1 MKRQI
6 IFSVSV
12 FSILTLVTI
21 LVILYGKGY
30 RFGTIQN
37 GKPTLSKTGLLVATS
52 KPNGAQVFIN
62 GNLTSATD
70 DTIDLIPGEY
80 TVKIQKEGYFP
91 WEKKVSIRKEVVTK
105 AEALLF
111 PSAPKLENITSIGV
125 QQPVLDPSGRRIAF
139 RVASQS
145 AKKNGLYV
153 LDMTTTPIL
162 TLGTSAKQLT
172 DDVTALFSTA
182 NYIWSPNGEEIMAS
196 ISGQPNF
203 PNYYLLNS
211 ASYNETPRNI
221 TAILSTVEE
230 QWQSQ
235 KLEREQARLN
245 ALPKATRLMIQ
256 ENFSILSWSQE
267 DDKILYSASRSAT
280 LPIIIKPRRIGIDEI
295 REDRKISESDI
306 YVYDIKDD
314 INFKIKEI
322 DTEIC
327 TRIETTDPCPKPTFI
342 QWLPDSKHL
351 ILTEDNKINIMEYD
365 GTNSTTIY
373 AGPFLDN
380 FVSPWPNSNKL
391 VVLTN
396 FNNPDVAANLYTIS
410 LQ

>member
-6 IFSVSV
+6 IFSVSLFTV
-12 FSILTLVTI
+12 LIFVTI
-21 LVILYGKGY
+21 LIVLYGKGY

-37 GKPTLSKTGLLVATS
+37 GKPTISTTGLLVANS

-80 TVKIQKEGYFP
+80 VVKIQKEGYFP

-125 QQPVLDPSGRRIAF
+125 ENPVLDPSGRRIAF

-153 LDMTTTPIL
+153 LDMSTTPLL
-162 TLGTSAKQLT
+162 TLASSAKQLT
-172 DDVTALFSTA
+172 DDVTALFS
-182 NYIWSPNGEEIMAS
+182 NSEYLWSPNGEEIMAS
-196 ISGQPNF
+196 ISGELGLP
-203 PNYYLLNS
+203 YYFLINS
-211 ASYNETPRNI
+211 SGFNDTPRNI
-221 TAILSTVEE
+221 TAILSTIEE

-245 ALPKATRLMIQ
+245 ALPKSTRSMILQ
-256 ENFSILSWSQE
+256 NFNIISWSPE
-267 DDKILYSASRSAT
+267 NDKILYTASTSAT
-280 LPIIIKPRRIGIDEI
+280 LPVVIKPRRIGIDTL
-295 REDRKISESDI
+295 RDTRTLNKDDV
-306 YVYDIKDD
+306 YVYDTKDD
-314 INFKIKEI
+314 VNFKIKEI
-322 DTEIC
+322 DSEIC
-327 TRIETTDPCPKPTFI
+327 DRIETQEPCPKPTSI
-342 QWLPDSKHL
+342 QWLPDSNHL
-351 ILTEDNKINIMEYD
+351 IITENNKINIMEYD
-365 GTNSTTIY
+365 STNSTTIY
-373 AGPFLDN
+373 AGPFLEN
-380 FVSPWPNSNKL
+380 FVSPWPNSSKL
-391 VVLTN
+391 VILTN
-396 FNNPDVAANLYTIS
+396 FNNLTVPANLYTIS